1 MTERQRLPNRRL
13 AEAFS
18 LEVAGLRYICT
29 VGRFDDGRVA
39 ELFFSNGKGG
49 SDSDSNARDAAIVA
63 SIALQFGAD
72 VGTIRKALCRDGEGQ
87 ASGPLGAAL
96 DLIAEAP
103 AMGGPDWKQ
112 TP

>member
-1 MTERQRLPNRRL
+1 MTASRRLPNRRASTISFEVGGL
-13 AEAFS
+13 AYTSTFSRFADGRIGELFLSNHKSNSQADTNAQDAAKAFS
-18 LEVAGLRYICT
+18 FAVQHRA
-29 VGRFDDGRVA
+29 DP
-39 ELFFSNGKGG
+39 
-49 SDSDSNARDAAIVA
+49 DA
-63 SIALQFGAD
+63 
-72 VGTIRKALCRDGEGQ
+72 IRKALCRDGEGQ